1 MRESVTIMLGG
12 SSYELRPTWSA
23 YADIEARTGKSI
35 RNLWISI
42 ASGDIK
48 LIELGIIVAAG
59 IKAADPS
66 KNVGEQQAMRSIYEA
81 GTWWDQ
87 EDGVSTTILKYLE
100 SLGWTPEQLEKIKAE
115 VEAETRAK
123 ASSAKSSP
131 SARPST
137 D

>member
-1 MRESVTIMLGG
+1 MRESVNIMLGG

-23 YADIEARTGKSI
+23 YADIEARTGKSL
-35 RNLWISI
+35 RSLWVGI
-42 ASGDIK
+42 ASGDVK

-66 KNVGEQQAMRSIYEA
+66 INVGEQQAMRSIYES

-87 EDGVSTTILKYLE
+87 EDGISTKIMKYLE
-100 SLGWTPEQLEKIKAE
+100 VLGWTPEQLEKIKAE
-115 VEAETRAK
+115 VEAEQKAK
-123 ASSAKSSP
+123 ASSVRSSP
-131 SARPST
+131 SAQPST